1 MNNNDLVSIVMRSRN
16 DRETIEQTLESVKAQ
31 KYLNFELLN
40 FDSQS
45 SDGTLEIIKK
55 YNKPENI
62 FTNDPENY
70 VPGKVL
76 NHAVAKCSGKYIVFL
91 NSDATPINPYW
102 LYSMVDPLANAN
114 IGATFGRQSPRKDC
128 RALFAKDTHRAF
140 GDGSIAA
147 NWVHFFSMANSACRK
162 EIFDTFKFDE
172 TLKYSE
178 DIQWSLRLKKAGF
191 EIQYASNAIV
201 RHSHNYTLK
210 ESFRRHY
217 GEGYA
222 ERLIFNSEEI
232 SSNPIRYWMLPMIK
246 EIMTDMYLGFDKGSL
261 DACLHSIPL
270 RFCQK
275 YGRWRGY
282 SRASRNA
289 VAYA

>member
-1 MNNNDLVSIVMRSRN
+1 MNNNLVSIVMRSRN
-16 DRETIEQTLESVKAQ
+16 DLETIEQTLESVKAQ
-31 KYLNFELLN
+31 KSRNFELLN

-45 SDGTLEIIKK
+45 TDGTLEIIKK
-55 YNKPENI
+55 HNKPENI
-62 FTNDPENY
+62 FTNDPANY

-76 NHAVAKCSGKYIVFL
+76 NHAVAQCSGKYIVFL
-91 NSDATPINPYW
+91 NSDATPMDPYW
-102 LYSMVDPLANAN
+102 LYNIVDPLAHTN
-114 IGATFGRQSPRKDC
+114 IGATFGRQSPRPDS
-128 RALFAKDTHRAF
+128 RALFAKDTDRAF

-162 EIFDTFKFDE
+162 EIFYTFKFDE

-178 DIQWSLRLKKAGF
+178 DIEWSLRLKKAGF

-201 RHSHNYTLK
+201 RHSHNYTFK
-210 ESFRRHY
+210 ESFKRHY

-246 EIMTDMYLGFDKGSL
+246 EIMTDLYLGFDKGSL

-289 VAYA
+289 VA